1 MKAVVWLVKYFTVLH
16 MIGWSKVNERL
27 PNWLQKQE
35 KRSNNYL
42 ISIRLLKWWETMII
56 LIIILLKPQ
65 NQVSGLELGYLT
77 ALSTIFQ
84 LYRGGQFYWWRNPEY
99 PEKTTNVSQV
109 TDKLYRIMLYR
120 VHLAKSS
127 IWTHDISGN
136 MSTYINPLI
145 LVYNT
150 ETHLS
155 NKSTV

>member
-1 MKAVVWLVKYFTVLH
+1 
-16 MIGWSKVNERL
+16 
-27 PNWLQKQE
+27 
-35 KRSNNYL
+35 
-42 ISIRLLKWWETMII
+42 MII

-127 IWTHDISGN
+127 I
-136 MSTYINPLI
+136 
-145 LVYNT
+145 
-150 ETHLS
+150 
-155 NKSTV
+155 